1 MLQSACR
8 RAAIVAEALARSLVT
23 SVDLHIQERGADAW
37 IFLETMS
44 STRKRPLVSSGSQ
57 VPGKKRKTDSAMQKF
72 YAVRIGMRP
81 GVYRT
86 WEECQAQTAGFKG
99 ASCRSI
105 PRGEGER
112 RGGPWDSFAEC
123 DIKPRH

>member
-8 RAAIVAEALARSLVT
+8 RAAIAVEALARSRIT
-23 SVDLHIQERGADAW
+23 SVDLHVQGRVDYAW

-57 VPGKKRKTDSAMQKF
+57 VPGKKRKTDPAMQKF

-105 PRGEGER
+105 PRERRERGER
-112 RGGPWDSFAEC
+112 RSLGQLC
-123 DIKPRH
+123 